1 MSISRNEA
9 RQVAHLARLEV
20 DESDI
25 DSITEELSA
34 IIGFMAQLAEV
45 DIEGVEPMTS
55 VTPMRL
61 SKRADVVASGG
72 IRDRILATAPAVEQG
87 FFTVPKVVE

>member
-20 DESDI
+20 DEGDI
-25 DSITEELSA
+25 DSIATELST

-61 SKRADVVASGG
+61 NKRADVVASGG
-72 IRDRILATAPAVEQG
+72 FRDRILANAPAVEQG

>member
-72 IRDRILATAPAVEQG
+72 IQDRILANAPAVEQG